1 MSCCD
6 TYREQRKKKGRLWWL
21 LEPCSRTFI
30 ISYSLA
36 QPSWLW
42 RLSSSP
48 RSLGSLVSEAE
59 VSGSLPWSQQVA
71 CRIPMADALCEQWA
85 NCLLYVPCH
94 VPGLYWA
101 RVRATID
108 VCPPTLVGYTFLWK
122 NVFFLNFF
130 LKNKDLTTFSDCK
143 VSHWFQKITPCLSSH
158 GLRIMCE
165 AKSETVAHIGGHWR
179 CSLIRL
185 LMPDHTGSRGEESA
199 ASESRIQCAE
209 PGTLMVGFSSLFSS
223 KLFCS
228 SIPLLTLL
236 TSLISDS
243 QYCAEKGCEM

>member
-1 MSCCD
+1 MVTWTLQQD
-6 TYREQRKKKGRLWWL
+6 IYNQL
-21 LEPCSRTFI
+21 LSGPAILALKALIQPQISWKPCVRSRGFRFA
-30 ISYSLA
+30 SLE
-36 QPSWLW
+36 ST
-42 RLSSSP
+42 
-48 RSLGSLVSEAE
+48 
-59 VSGSLPWSQQVA
+59 VA